1 MTKTEEDRPP
11 AEREVRREA
20 TAPTPMAL
28 EGRHIIRLDASRP
41 VLLVTAGVVD
51 IFAQPA
57 EAART
62 HLFRVKTGE
71 VILGLTRGLDEA
83 GQADLIA
90 VGGQG
95 SEILAMERAHLSD
108 VGLLDRWVERLVEEV
123 PGPGSQET
131 PDGWPAAA
139 TADSSSIEGTWESI
153 DRVHDWA
160 LGALARR
167 LRRESAD
174 QVARLQWRA
183 AKARS
188 EADDALGELAR
199 IVNPPTR
206 LASAQVAGDPLL
218 DACRAAGEV
227 LGATMIRPAG
237 RRSAGEDF
245 EAVAEI
251 ARASRLR
258 VRRTVLR
265 AGWWRRSTGPLVA
278 WQGEARRPVA
288 IVPVSSR
295 RYALIEAESGA
306 RHLLDEALA
315 QTLSSEAATFYQPFP
330 EGPLPARRLLAWAI
344 GQGGPD
350 ARRILLTG
358 MALALVAFASPL
370 VVSALVDSAIPAAD
384 MSELAFCAGGLVLV
398 AISIGAFQAVQ
409 GIATVR
415 LASTLHWKLQAAV
428 MDRLLRLPT
437 GFFKRYA
444 AGDLADRVLAVDRIG
459 ELLTGRA
466 IAGLLAG
473 VFCVFGI
480 GLMVIL
486 DPPLAVLAVG
496 LTLLHGA
503 VSVLAPIVRL
513 GHERRYF
520 ALQGKASGQVLQFLA
535 GVGKLRAAAAT
546 HRALALW
553 AGTFSLQKRHFIRSQ
568 RIANRLVAFEAGFP
582 IFAALVIFA
591 LAMRRGAGAVDPG
604 RFLAFF
610 VAFGQSMAAMASLG
624 AAIGQAVIAAP
635 FFDRLAPVLECRPEV
650 AGAGEDPGEISGAIE
665 LNQVTFGYGGARS
678 PLFDRLSVHIAAG
691 EYVALVGPSGCGKST
706 VLRLIL
712 GFEQAQ
718 SGTILFDGRSIERL
732 NVEALRRQI
741 GIVLQDGRLKSGTIY
756 DNICGSLPVPI
767 ERAWEAARQA
777 GLEVDIEAMPMGM
790 HTLVTEGMSTL
801 SGGQRQRL
809 MIASAL
815 VHRPRILLLDESTS
829 ALDNRT
835 QAIVRET
842 VARLDVT
849 RIVIAH
855 RLSTVRDA
863 RRIIVLAD
871 GGVAQ
876 SGTFEELID
885 GPGLF
890 AELAKRQL
898 A

>member
-1 MTKTEEDRPP
+1 MTNIVGDPP
-11 AEREVRREA
+11 PVGGAQNGEA
-20 TAPTPMAL
+20 SAPTPMAL
-28 EGRHIIRLDASRP
+28 DARHVVRLEACRP

-57 EAART
+57 GAART
-62 HLFRVKTGE
+62 HLFRVEVGE
-71 VILGLTRGLDEA
+71 VILRLARGTQDA
-83 GQADLIA
+83 RQAELIA

-95 SEILAMERAHLSD
+95 SEVLGMERAQLAD
-108 VGLLDRWVERLVEEV
+108 LRLLDRWVEQLVEGV
-123 PGPGSQET
+123 PGPESQET
-131 PDGWPAAA
+131 DVWPGAAPPDNAAVG
-139 TADSSSIEGTWESI
+139 EPWEAI

-160 LGALARR
+160 LAALAVRLHGEAADQADR
-167 LRRESAD
+167 LRR
-174 QVARLQWRA
+174 RA

-188 EADDALGELAR
+188 EVDDALGELAR
-199 IVNPPTR
+199 IVGPSGR
-206 LASAQVAGDPLL
+206 IADARAAVDPLL
-218 DACRAAGEV
+218 SACRAAGEAM
-227 LGATMIRPAG
+227 GATMIRPAG
-237 RRSAGEDF
+237 WRAAGEDF

-258 VRRTVLR
+258 VRRTLMR
-265 AGWWRRSTGPLVA
+265 AGWWRRNAGPLVA

-288 IVPVSSR
+288 LVPVSAR
-295 RYALIEAESGA
+295 RYVLVDPDSGM
-306 RHLLDEALA
+306 RHPMDEALA
-315 QTLSSEAATFYQPFP
+315 RTLSSEAATFYQPFP
-330 EGPLPARRLLAWAI
+330 DGPLPARRLLAWAM
-344 GQGGPD
+344 GRGGAD
-350 ARRILLTG
+350 ARRILLMG

-370 VVSALVDSAIPAAD
+370 VVGALVDSAIPDAD
-384 MSELAFCAGGLVLV
+384 KSELAFCAGALVLV

-415 LASTLHWKLQAAV
+415 LAGTLHWKLQAAV
-428 MDRLLRLPT
+428 MDRLLRLPA
-437 GFFKRYA
+437 GFFKRYT

-480 GLMVIL
+480 GLMVML

-503 VSVLAPIVRL
+503 VAILAPAARL

-520 ALQGKASGQVLQFLA
+520 TLQGKASGLVLQFLA

-553 AGTFSLQKRHFIRSQ
+553 ASTFSLQKRHFIRSQ

-582 IFAALVIFA
+582 IFATLIVFA
-591 LAMRRGAGAVDPG
+591 LAMRPGAGTIDPG

-635 FFDRLAPVLECRPEV
+635 FFDRLAPVLESRPE
-650 AGAGEDPGEISGAIE
+650 APGAGEDPGEISGALE
-665 LNQVTFGYGGARS
+665 LNQVTFAYGETGTT
-678 PLFDRLSVHIAAG
+678 LFDRLSIRIAAG

-706 VLRLIL
+706 MLRLIL
-712 GFEQAQ
+712 GFEQAR

-741 GIVLQDGRLKSGTIY
+741 GVVMQDGRLKSGSIY
-756 DNICGSLPVPI
+756 DNICGSMQTPI
-767 ERAWEAARQA
+767 EQAWAAARHA
-777 GLEVDIEAMPMGM
+777 GLEADIEALPMGM

-809 MIASAL
+809 MIARAL
-815 VHRPRILLLDESTS
+815 VHRPRILLLDEATS

-835 QAIVRET
+835 QAIVSET
-842 VARLDVT
+842 IAKLGVT

-855 RLSTVRDA
+855 RLTTVREA
-863 RRIIVLAD
+863 QRIIVLAN

-876 SGTFEELID
+876 SGTFEELVSA
-885 GPGLF
+885 PGLF

>member
-1 MTKTEEDRPP
+1 MTKSGEDRPQ
-11 AEREVRREA
+11 AEREGRGDA
-20 TAPTPMAL
+20 TPPIPMTL
-28 EGRHIIRLDASRP
+28 EGRHVIRLDVCRP

-51 IFAQPA
+51 IFAQP
-57 EAART
+57 EGAART
-62 HLFRVKTGE
+62 HLFRVEVGE
-71 VILGLTRGLDEA
+71 VILGLARETQDARQPE
-83 GQADLIA
+83 LIA

-95 SEILAMERAHLSD
+95 SEVLAMERAQLANL
-108 VGLLDRWVERLVEEV
+108 GLLDRWVERLVEEI
-123 PGPGSQET
+123 PGSERQQPPVW
-131 PDGWPAAA
+131 PDVAPADNPAA
-139 TADSSSIEGTWESI
+139 EGTWETI

-160 LGALARR
+160 LAALAMR
-167 LRRESAD
+167 LRREAAD
-174 QVARLQWRA
+174 QSDRLQRRA

-188 EADDALGELAR
+188 EVDDALGELAR
-199 IVNPPTR
+199 IVVPSSR
-206 LASAQVAGDPLL
+206 IADARAAGDLL
-218 DACRAAGEV
+218 LSACRAAGEAM
-227 LGATMIRPAG
+227 GATMIRPTGWRA
-237 RRSAGEDF
+237 AGEDF

-258 VRRTVLR
+258 VRRTLMR
-265 AGWWRRSTGPLVA
+265 AGWWRRNSGPLVA
-278 WQGEARRPVA
+278 WQGMARRPVA
-288 IVPVSSR
+288 IVPVSAR
-295 RYALIEAESGA
+295 RYVLVEPDSGA
-306 RHLLDEALA
+306 RHPMDEALA

-330 EGPLPARRLLAWAI
+330 DGPLSARRLLAWAI
-344 GQGGPD
+344 GQGGAD
-350 ARRILLTG
+350 TRRILLMG

-370 VVSALVDSAIPAAD
+370 VVGALVDSAIPDAD
-384 MSELAFCAGGLVLV
+384 TNELAFCAAALALV

-409 GIATVR
+409 GIATLR
-415 LASTLHWKLQAAV
+415 LAGTLHWKLQAAV
-428 MDRLLRLPT
+428 MDRLLRLPA
-437 GFFKRYA
+437 GFFKRYT

-480 GLMVIL
+480 GLMVVL

-503 VSVLAPIVRL
+503 VAILAPTVRL

-520 ALQGKASGQVLQFLA
+520 ALQGKASGLVLQFLA

-553 AGTFSLQKRHFIRSQ
+553 ARTFSLQKRHFIRSQ

-582 IFAALVIFA
+582 IFSTLIIFA
-591 LAMRRGAGAVDPG
+591 LAMRPGAGAIDPG

-624 AAIGQAVIAAP
+624 ASIGQAVIAAP
-635 FFDRLAPVLECRPEV
+635 FFDRLAPVLESRPEV
-650 AGAGEDPGEISGAIE
+650 AGVGEDPGEISGAVE
-665 LNQVTFGYGGARS
+665 LNQITFGYGGTGT
-678 PLFDRLSVHIAAG
+678 PLFERLSVHIAAG
-691 EYVALVGPSGCGKST
+691 EYVALVGASGCGKST
-706 VLRLIL
+706 LLRLIL
-712 GFEQAQ
+712 GFEQAR

-741 GIVLQDGRLKSGTIY
+741 GVVMQDGRLKSGTIY
-756 DNICGSLPVPI
+756 ENICGSLQAPI
-767 ERAWEAARQA
+767 EQAWAAARHA
-777 GLEVDIEAMPMGM
+777 GLEADIEAMPMGM

-809 MIASAL
+809 MIARAL
-815 VHRPRILLLDESTS
+815 VHRPRILLLDEATS

-835 QAIVRET
+835 QAIVSET
-842 VARLDVT
+842 VAKLEVT

-863 RRIIVLAD
+863 QRIIVMAN

-876 SGTFEELID
+876 SGTFEELVSA
-885 GPGLF
+885 PGLF